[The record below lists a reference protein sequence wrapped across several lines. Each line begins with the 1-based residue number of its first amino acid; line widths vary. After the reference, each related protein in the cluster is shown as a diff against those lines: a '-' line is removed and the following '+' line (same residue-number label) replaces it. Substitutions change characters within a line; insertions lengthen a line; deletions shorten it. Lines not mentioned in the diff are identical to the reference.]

1 MAEPFQVNPTGRPN
15 SQPTPVQKP
24 VQNSGPSFAETL
36 KQVRQGGAAPSENL
50 EGCYDLRF
58 SNHAQKRL
66 QSREISLTDEGLARL
81 ATAVDK
87 AEQRGGKESLVL
99 MDELA
104 FIVNI
109 RERLVVT
116 AIDAGRRGEG
126 VFTQIDSVVIA
137 DAKGSGE
144 QSA

>member
-1 MAEPFQVNPTGRPN
+1 MTGPLQVNRAGGPN
-15 SQPTPVQKP
+15 TPPSPAHKP
-24 VQNSGPSFAETL
+24 NGPDGPSFADTL
-36 KQVRQGGAAPSENL
+36 SA
-50 EGCYDLRF
+50 LRF
-58 SNHAQKRL
+58 SNHAQKRM

-81 ATAVDK
+81 STAVDK
-87 AEQRGGKESLVL
+87 AEKRGGKESLVL

-116 AIDAGRRGEG
+116 AIDASQRGEG

-137 DAKGSGE
+137 GAD
-144 QSA
+144 

>member
-1 MAEPFQVNPTGRPN
+1 MTEPLQQVNRTTGVSSP
-15 SQPTPVQKP
+15 QPAQPAGKAA
-24 VQNSGPSFAETL
+24 GPGFAETL
-36 KQVRQGGAAPSENL
+36 QKAQQGQGT
-50 EGCYDLRF
+50 YDLRF
-58 SNHAQKRL
+58 SNHAQKRM
-66 QSREISLTDEGLARL
+66 QCREISLTDEGLQRL

-116 AIDAGRRGEG
+116 AIDAGKRGEG

-137 DAKGSGE
+137 GDA
-144 QSA
+144 